1 MTELIHNNNSNRH
14 LNKAANNNNDDTV
27 ITPPPPKLFTYN
39 DLPLAAHQNLKEQ
52 FKAHDKSTGRLLTFL
67 KSYNEINRA
76 YAQSLKRLATS
87 NLSLEEQEDN
97 QNVRGMYSRLRALIK
112 NESVQV
118 LNLVDA
124 MNIDVIQPVKKMK
137 EKNGNQHDSAIT
149 EINKLLNALEKDKRS
164 YLSNARK
171 TEKAI
176 DARKM
181 AIIKQVDMERKMDQ
195 QEQRL
200 HLQKV
205 QQQKKL
211 LKQLQS
217 QQKLSGVG
225 NNNNNYRN
233 DDEVDEEGG
242 GERGE
247 ENGNDDD
254 NGSNSNNNN
263 TKEVSSTSFSTIQ
276 PPRRQRR
283 GTVTTAKIEEDDKA
297 NKKNKNKTWSLP
309 PWMRN
314 KHIVLSE
321 DEVNRL
327 KKKGHGRGIRPSA

>member
-1 MTELIHNNNSNRH
+1 
-14 LNKAANNNNDDTV
+14 
-27 ITPPPPKLFTYN
+27 
-39 DLPLAAHQNLKEQ
+39 
-52 FKAHDKSTGRLLTFL
+52 
-67 KSYNEINRA
+67 
-76 YAQSLKRLATS
+76 
-87 NLSLEEQEDN
+87 
-97 QNVRGMYSRLRALIK
+97 
-112 NESVQV
+112 
-118 LNLVDA
+118 

-225 NNNNNYRN
+225 NNNNNNYRN
-233 DDEVDEEGG
+233 DDEVDEEGV
-242 GERGE
+242 E
-247 ENGNDDD
+247 
-254 NGSNSNNNN
+254 
-263 TKEVSSTSFSTIQ
+263 
-276 PPRRQRR
+276 
-283 GTVTTAKIEEDDKA
+283 
-297 NKKNKNKTWSLP
+297 
-309 PWMRN
+309 
-314 KHIVLSE
+314 
-321 DEVNRL
+321 
-327 KKKGHGRGIRPSA
+327 KG